1 MRSSRSRLKKWYK
14 KDLRVFFFSLQVT
27 QLPLWQGYD
36 FFFFYMIV
44 GEFQLLW
51 SSQRKIVC
59 SQLDQGQISNSVNQI
74 HCSPLFLSF
83 AFLAKGQIDTHIC
96 SRGNA
101 VWKSFYD
108 MMKWLLEGTNLLRKI
123 GIFYRAHT
131 ICSAW

>member
-1 MRSSRSRLKKWYK
+1 MVQERPKSFFLQLTSYSVTSVT
-14 KDLRVFFFSLQVT
+14 RVWFFL
-27 QLPLWQGYD
+27 
-36 FFFFYMIV
+36 FYMIV

-83 AFLAKGQIDTHIC
+83 AFLAKGQIDTQIC

-123 GIFYRAHT
+123 HIFVMLHT
-131 ICSAW
+131 IYDAFPYKAR